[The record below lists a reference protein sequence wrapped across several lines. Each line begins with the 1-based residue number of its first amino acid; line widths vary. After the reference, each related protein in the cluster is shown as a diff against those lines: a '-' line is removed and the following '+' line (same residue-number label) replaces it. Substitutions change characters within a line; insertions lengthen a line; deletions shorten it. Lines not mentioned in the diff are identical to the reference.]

1 MLKGQAEIYGAG
13 DPQAYREALKRFY
26 PQGARTRFATPEEIA
41 AFIFAVAGIEAI
53 TGAATMASGSRLF
66 CLYNADG
73 TPVSISHS
81 REAALASAGQQEL
94 TAMTVH

>member
-1 MLKGQAEIYGAG
+1 MLTEGNRVKFSDLEFAQLGDGAVGYIREI
-13 DPQAYREALKRFY
+13 DSDR
-26 PQGARTRFATPEEIA
+26 
-41 AFIFAVAGIEAI
+41 AGILLG
-53 TGAATMASGSRLF
+53 GAATMASGSPLF